1 MADLLSVPEIIALP
15 QCSTGVLS
23 AATAPNRHLPTDRNL
38 VGHGWLALP
47 GVPGLA
53 LPGIEM
59 LIPALKNFLPLP
71 RSQDC
76 FEEQGALPG
85 CAALRASSELPAGWP
100 SARSLRLWG
109 ELGTAPADGET
120 RNPLIIS
127 PALCRCM
134 KLDLAPLA
142 ERLLSSSLTPAE
154 TTLPLQS

>member
-1 MADLLSVPEIIALP
+1 MQHWSAL
-15 QCSTGVLS
+15 CCDGSES
-23 AATAPNRHLPTDRNL
+23 ASPHRLKPRWARAAGTAR
-38 VGHGWLALP
+38 
-47 GVPGLA
+47 VPGLA
-53 LPGIEM
+53 LPGIGM
-59 LIPALKNFLPLP
+59 LIPALKNFSPLP

-76 FEEQGALPG
+76 FKEQGALPG
-85 CAALRASSELPAGWP
+85 SAALRASSELPAGWP

-109 ELGTAPADGET
+109 ELGTAPADGEA